1 MSSRVTGSEEGTYFQ
16 KSYKPMLRP
25 SGQKSGIRIVAADD
39 NRQVRDKIVQ
49 LLKENFEIVGTA
61 ADGKAALEL
70 VLLLEPEVVVLD
82 ISMPVMSGIEAA
94 AEIRNKSSK
103 TKIVFLTVHD
113 DSDFVKAALNVGAS
127 GYVVKSQM
135 AIDLPAAISAATDG
149 NKFISS
155 NCAVM
160 ED

>member
-1 MSSRVTGSEEGTYFQ
+1 
-16 KSYKPMLRP
+16 MLRP
-25 SGQKSGIRIVAADD
+25 LGKSNGIRVVAADD

-49 LLKENFEIVGTA
+49 LLKADFDVIGTA

-70 VLLLEPEVVVLD
+70 VMVLEPEVVVLD

-94 AEIRNKSSK
+94 AEITKRAYK

-113 DSDFVKAALNVGAS
+113 DSDFVKAALGVGAS

-135 AIDLPAAISAATDG
+135 ATDLRAAIIAASEG
-149 NKFISS
+149 KKFISS
-155 NCAVM
+155 SCAVV

>member
-1 MSSRVTGSEEGTYFQ
+1 
-16 KSYKPMLRP
+16 MLRSP
-25 SGQKSGIRIVAADD
+25 GKTNGIRVVAADD

-49 LLKENFEIVGTA
+49 LLKVDFDVIGTA

-70 VLLLEPEVVVLD
+70 VIVLEPEVVVLD

-94 AEIRNKSSK
+94 AEITKRNSK

-113 DSDFVKAALNVGAS
+113 DSDFVKAALAVGAS
-127 GYVVKSQM
+127 AYVVKSQM
-135 AIDLPAAISAATDG
+135 ATDLRAAILASSEG
-149 NKFISS
+149 KKFISS
-155 NCAVM
+155 NCAVV